1 MKRTEQTAQT
11 GQRRRT
17 QTAESKRR
25 SVLKILT
32 AGATTTSLGWPA
44 FAQAPDPG
52 NYPNKPIRIIVGFTP
67 GGATDV
73 VARLIAQKLQETLG
87 QSVVVENRPGAGSNL
102 AAEYVARASPDGYTL
117 LLATI
122 ANATNM
128 SMYQNLNYD
137 SLRDFAPII
146 QLMAAPS
153 VLVVGAAV
161 PANNLA
167 ELIALARA
175 KPGQLTFASSGSGG
189 SPHLAGEMFKL
200 RAGVDLI
207 HVPYKG
213 AAPAM
218 ADVIGGVVTMGF
230 KTALSAIPQM
240 QAGKVKPIAVAAN
253 KRLAQIPNVPTMAE
267 AGFPDFEVSSWN
279 GLVAPIK
286 TPAELIRKLNIECQ
300 KVLALPDIKEKFA
313 LQAAETVGG
322 SPEQFRDYIRVEI
335 ERWAKVVKA
344 SGAKV
349 E

>member
-1 MKRTEQTAQT
+1 MNHNNRNRLA
-11 GQRRRT
+11 
-17 QTAESKRR
+17 KRR
-25 SVLKILT
+25 SLQRMLAAGFAVPASGWQSMASAQD
-32 AGATTTSLGWPA
+32 AGA
-44 FAQAPDPG
+44 
-52 NYPNKPIRIIVGFTP
+52 YPNKPIRIIVGFTP

-73 VARLIAQKLQETLG
+73 VARLVAQKLQDAFG
-87 QSVVVENRPGAGSNL
+87 QPVVIENRPGAGSNL
-102 AAEYVARASPDGYTL
+102 AAEFVARANPDGYTL

-128 SMYQNLNYD
+128 SMYQTLNYD
-137 SLRDFAPII
+137 TQRDFAPVI
-146 QLMAAPS
+146 QFMAAPS
-153 VLVVGAAV
+153 VLVVGTAV
-161 PANNLA
+161 PANNLG
-167 ELIALARA
+167 ELIALAKA

-200 RAGVDLI
+200 RAGIDLI

-230 KTALSAIPQM
+230 KTALSALPQM

-253 KRLAQIPNVPTMAE
+253 KRLAQIPQVPTMAE

-279 GLVAPIK
+279 GLLAPAK
-286 TPAELIRKLNIECQ
+286 TPPELIRKLNLECQ
-300 KVLALPDIKEKFA
+300 KILAMADIKEKFA
-313 LQAAETVGG
+313 LQAADPVGG

>member
-1 MKRTEQTAQT
+1 MSRFIRNDVPARRAVLRMIAVAGAVTPLSWQTEATAQD
-11 GQRRRT
+11 
-17 QTAESKRR
+17 
-25 SVLKILT
+25 
-32 AGATTTSLGWPA
+32 TSA
-44 FAQAPDPG
+44 
-52 NYPNKPIRIIVGFTP
+52 YPSKPIRIIVGFTP
-67 GGATDV
+67 GGATDL
-73 VARLIAQKLQETLG
+73 VARLIAQKLQEAFG
-87 QSVVVENRPGAGSNL
+87 QSVLVENRPGAGSNL
-102 AAEYVARASPDGYTL
+102 AAEQVARANPDGYTL

-137 SLRDFAPII
+137 SLRDFTPII

-153 VLVVGAAV
+153 VLVVGTGV
-161 PANNLA
+161 PASDLK
-167 ELIALARA
+167 ELIALVKA

-189 SPHLAGEMFKL
+189 SPHLAGEMLKL
-200 RAGVDLI
+200 RAGLDLI

-240 QAGKVKPIAVAAN
+240 QAGKVKPIAVASN

-279 GLVAPIK
+279 GLFAPIK
-286 TPAELIRKLNIECQ
+286 TPPELIAKLNRECQ
-300 KVLALPDIKEKFA
+300 KILALPDIKEKFS
-313 LQAAETVGG
+313 LQAADPIGG
-322 SPEQFRDYIRVEI
+322 SPEQFRDYVRVEI

>member
-1 MKRTEQTAQT
+1 MNSTHRIRPAKRQSLQRMLAAAVSVPAAGWQPLVRAQD
-11 GQRRRT
+11 
-17 QTAESKRR
+17 AN
-25 SVLKILT
+25 V
-32 AGATTTSLGWPA
+32 
-44 FAQAPDPG
+44 
-52 NYPNKPIRIIVGFTP
+52 YPIKPIRIIVGFTP

-73 VARLIAQKLQETLG
+73 VARLVAQKLQETLG

-102 AAEYVARASPDGYTL
+102 AAEYVARANPDGYTL

-128 SMYQNLNYD
+128 SMYQTLNYD
-137 SLRDFAPII
+137 TQRDFAPII
-146 QLMAAPS
+146 QFMAAPS
-153 VLVVGAAV
+153 VLVVGASV
-161 PANNLA
+161 PANNLG
-167 ELIALARA
+167 ELIALAKA

-200 RAGVDLI
+200 RAGIDLI

-230 KTALSAIPQM
+230 KTALSALPQM

-286 TPAELIRKLNIECQ
+286 TRP
-300 KVLALPDIKEKFA
+300 
-313 LQAAETVGG
+313 
-322 SPEQFRDYIRVEI
+322 S
-335 ERWAKVVKA
+335 
-344 SGAKV
+344 
-349 E
+349 